1 MHLKS
6 LVKDGY
12 GQPSRMRKAKLFS
25 AKEAILERRKKKKKQ
40 NRSSKE
46 LDLTEGVI
54 FFFYRQ

>member
-1 MHLKS
+1 MHLKN

-12 GQPSRMRKAKLFS
+12 GQPSRMEKSKALFCKRGNFG
-25 AKEAILERRKKKKKQ
+25 KEEKKKKQ